1 MAALQL
7 RDDPA
12 PARAFGERV
21 VRMILFKLL
30 ALPITAPAAGIR
42 YCIDKVVEFA
52 EHELTDDE
60 PVREQLLELQ
70 LDLEEGRVTEE
81 EYTERETVL
90 LARLREVREY
100 RKQLAREAAGPRGR
114 RHPPRVRRDLPRDRR
129 GPGSASHAG
138 H

>member
-1 MAALQL
+1 
-7 RDDPA
+7 
-12 PARAFGERV
+12 
-21 VRMILFKLL
+21 MILFKLL

-90 LARLREVREY
+90 LARLREVRED
-100 RKQLAREAAGPRGR
+100 RKQPAREAAEASGPAAGG
-114 RHPPRVRRDLPRDRR
+114 DR
-129 GPGSASHAG
+129 PVAVL
-138 H
+138 

>member
-70 LDLEEGRVTEE
+70 LDLEEGGVTEE

-90 LARLREVREY
+90 LARLREVRAY
-100 RKQLAREAAGPRGR
+100 RKQLSRDAAEACAPAVGDERS
-114 RHPPRVRRDLPRDRR
+114 L
-129 GPGSASHAG
+129 GSEVDEQL
-138 H
+138 

>member
-1 MAALQL
+1 
-7 RDDPA
+7 
-12 PARAFGERV
+12 
-21 VRMILFKLL
+21 MILFKLL

-60 PVREQLLELQ
+60 PVRVQLLELQ

-100 RKQLAREAAGPRGR
+100 RKQLAREAAEA
-114 RHPPRVRRDLPRDRR
+114 
-129 GPGSASHAG
+129 SAPAVG
-138 H
+138 EERTVVIEVPEELE

>member
-1 MAALQL
+1 
-7 RDDPA
+7 
-12 PARAFGERV
+12 
-21 VRMILFKLL
+21 MILFKLL

-100 RKQLAREAAGPRGR
+100 RKQLAREAAEASAPAVGGEGTGGQI
-114 RHPPRVRRDLPRDRR
+114 RR
-129 GPGSASHAG
+129 GHA
-138 H
+138 

>member
-1 MAALQL
+1 
-7 RDDPA
+7 
-12 PARAFGERV
+12 
-21 VRMILFKLL
+21 MILFKLL

-60 PVREQLLELQ
+60 PVRVQLLELQ

-100 RKQLAREAAGPRGR
+100 RK
-114 RHPPRVRRDLPRDRR
+114 
-129 GPGSASHAG
+129 
-138 H
+138 

>member
-1 MAALQL
+1 
-7 RDDPA
+7 
-12 PARAFGERV
+12 
-21 VRMILFKLL
+21 MILFKLL

-52 EHELTDDE
+52 EHELTDEE
-60 PVREQLLELQ
+60 PVRVQLLELQ

-100 RKQLAREAAGPRGR
+100 RKQLAREAAEA
-114 RHPPRVRRDLPRDRR
+114 
-129 GPGSASHAG
+129 SAPAVG
-138 H
+138 EERTVVIEVPEELE